1 MTLVNIPNIGV
12 VNFPDS
18 MSDDD
23 IGKAIRESIIP
34 DYRRQ
39 QAAAR
44 PPGSGSSV
52 LRGVDVAQGNL
63 YGFGEALGRATGI
76 GALERFGREGR
87 ERNVLEAEESLPSSQ
102 QMSFERASGVRE
114 NVRAAGQALGGSL
127 PSSALPLGGALAGA
141 ALGSVVP
148 IIGTGLGAVVGGALG
163 AYPGLVGSNIA
174 RQVETSGGI
183 QSEGSAFAAAVP
195 QALAEGVVDRVT
207 LGLGR
212 ILGVGGDVVGRELLP
227 RIARGVGVGAVA
239 EVPAEVFQQALERA
253 QAGLDVLG
261 PEAMAEY
268 REAATAAAVVGG
280 TMGGTFAGVLGPRP
294 QPTQEDLQR
303 EELRGAIEDV
313 VGARESIPEE
323 VVAGAPVQEQEITPE
338 RISQVIER
346 AEQRLASL
354 AVASNNAELRLAE
367 ATIADNVDPAEVN
380 AIRREARDI
389 NAQASQQRKSINKLK
404 GILSRIN
411 TTAAASPPAAAAP
424 ATPPVEPVAP
434 PVVPVE
440 PVAVAPIEPAAAA
453 PVPPAV
459 EPAPEAQPEVTPAPA
474 PPVTAE
480 ATPPAPAGPR
490 VTGFTTAQGST
501 YQINDQ
507 GQTIRTKRSPGRGQG
522 TTYEP
527 FNALYVDQA
536 EATNILEE
544 LRDGGNYRFVVEDG
558 DRPRVIDA
566 DESLSGKRAALA
578 LFSRT
583 GEFVRYVPAQG
594 QPAVG
599 LSPVEHLYSSD
610 PDGNRISKKH
620 IGNPIVSLET
630 AAPAAEQ
637 GQGGELSARRM
648 GGEPQAET
656 EVAAEQ
662 AGAGQDK
669 SLALIQKFLA
679 DLRTKGPQGQS
690 LADALENALADRRFN
705 ANQIYSAFMINNT
718 LLKTMPKGANYK
730 LQFLDEL
737 VVTQEDIDAAE
748 ASGAKVGDKV
758 QAKVAHPKD
767 AGPGLIKISLADEML
782 PILNETV
789 AHEAFHVLQNYFRA
803 YDKGFDALLKK
814 SFKKDMTIDE
824 LEPSIKRRLQGL
836 KAPGLD
842 QSYFDVLKEGIGD
855 NPLSVREAQAYAF
868 GALTDAAMRGQKVTG
883 LTAPF
888 QRFVNFLRDTFS
900 RLRSGLN
907 GDGYYTAADLLAGAS
922 DRAETLTQA
931 APTSE
936 DQIEFSARATNLSA
950 PEFENWWNGGWNPN
964 AERKQSV
971 ARNRD
976 GSPKV
981 FYHGTQKGFKSFGK
995 ARSGS
1000 LGQEGPFY
1008 FSPETDFAND
1018 YALNALYAG
1027 AKGKKVSGGQR
1038 MLPVYLSIQ
1047 NPFDSTNDFRQYEL
1061 LDYID
1066 KGLNDGTF
1074 EWRDIVTKSD
1084 LEYYASNIMSGRL
1097 SETQATQSAYRTLR
1111 SLITDDYSNWPG
1123 IETPA
1128 AQNYIRESGFDSF
1141 YINEDGVKNTA
1152 VYNPRQIKSIFNKF
1166 EEGAARKVEFSARR
1180 APGSAARANGN
1191 VAGLPRFG
1199 QRVTPATAS
1208 GIDLQVQYDILPRYV
1223 ASKLGRVVDKPK
1235 VERFFAVMQD
1245 KMLPAGRM
1253 IDEIKKAGGS
1263 VPVAMDTYLKEDL
1276 LQGKVAD
1283 MLKKRNKNLY
1293 GALTEALS
1301 KSGISLQD
1309 FENYLYARHAPERND
1324 YIAKINP
1331 KLPDGGSGLTNA
1343 QAAQFMKEFQQQG
1356 KLTKMQGLAR
1366 MFDKIIADTNKLR
1379 VDSGLTPDFRTVAR
1393 TSDGKPLPN
1402 YQSYAPLRGF
1412 ADESVDAD
1420 EQIQEFR
1427 PKTGKALGAR
1437 GREDARMLGRQRLA
1451 GDIIAHAIMQNTQA
1465 VIRSETNKVG
1475 QSFLDMVRANPAQTR
1490 GVAEVI
1496 QTAPLK
1502 RTIVNGVVKLIPD
1515 ISYKNAPDI
1524 LVVKENGKEV
1534 AIRIYDENIAKAMTG
1549 ASSLSP
1555 TSKNLIVQGMAN
1567 LNRFLAKINTAY
1579 NPEFMI
1585 TNFVRDLQTFGVNV
1599 QQYDIDGIAKDSIR
1613 DVKSALSGVHDSVRG
1628 SNNNPEMKRA
1638 FERFQE
1644 LGGTTD
1650 MYGFGDLESRID
1662 EINKVMA
1669 SVGTQAKSW
1678 KDMSKAV
1685 TPVIKF
1691 IEDYNTIIE
1700 NGIRTSLF
1708 KNLVDR
1714 GINEERAAQLAK
1726 NVTVNF
1732 SKGGEQRVF
1741 MNALYLFYNAS
1752 LQGTMAMMNAIG
1764 RSPRVRKIVA
1774 GIVVAG
1780 VLQDA
1785 INSMIS
1791 EVDDDEKK
1799 RYDKIPDHIL
1809 KNRFVLMDPFN
1820 LTERGYFSFP
1830 MPYGFNAFYNM
1841 GREVSKAGRGEA
1853 APMKAAANILGTF
1866 VDSFNPI
1873 GGSENW
1879 FNFAAP
1885 TIIDPVV
1892 DVIRNRDFSGRPIV
1906 PERGSAGIQ
1915 LPESQKYWNNT
1926 WAPYVGVANFV
1937 NSLTGGTPIIPGAV
1951 DISPNMLQY
1960 AVNFVTGGVGKFVER
1975 SFNTVTSTIPGLLR
1989 GDLEELDVKGIPF
2002 LRSLYGSVTTR
2013 ENMEVYMNRM
2023 EEVLRIRKE
2032 ISDAS
2037 QSGQPE
2043 RVAAAMES
2051 YPGQVQ
2057 IMEVFNRLSRDRSQ
2071 INQRINEIN
2080 RNANIPEE
2088 IKKDIIKSLRDQQN
2102 NLVSMANRLYT
2113 QNVERR

>member
-1 MTLVNIPNIGV
+1 MPSIQEVRQI
-12 VNFPDS
+12 FPQYNDVSDEQLLAGIHRRFYSDMPFQDFMGRIS
-18 MSDDD
+18 M
-23 IGKAIRESIIP
+23 GQP
-34 DYRRQ
+34 
-39 QAAAR
+39 AAPQTA
-44 PPGSGSSV
+44 PGSGSSF
-52 LRGVDVAQGNL
+52 LRGIDEEQGRL
-63 YGFGEALGRATGI
+63 YSFGEAVGKITGI

-87 ERNVLEAEESLPSSQ
+87 ERNVREAEESLPSSQ
-102 QMSFERASGVRE
+102 QMSFERASGVGE

-127 PSSALPLGGALAGA
+127 PSSALPLATALTGAKIGSVFGPAGAGIGAILGGAA
-141 ALGSVVP
+141 
-148 IIGTGLGAVVGGALG
+148 G
-163 AYPGLVGSNIA
+163 AYPGLVGSNRA
-174 RQVETSGGI
+174 RQIQESGEV
-183 QSEGSAFAAAVP
+183 QSEGRAFAAAAP
-195 QALAEGVVDRVT
+195 QALAEGVVDRIT

-253 QAGLDVLG
+253 QAGLDILG

-338 RISQVIER
+338 RISQAIER

-354 AVASNNAELRLAE
+354 AVASNNAELRLSE
-367 ATIADNVDPAEVN
+367 ATTADNVDPAEVN

-411 TTAAASPPAAAAP
+411 ITTAASPPAAAAP
-424 ATPPVEPVAP
+424 VTPPVVPVA
-434 PVVPVE
+434 PVE
-440 PVAVAPIEPAAAA
+440 PVAVAPVEPTAAA

-459 EPAPEAQPEVTPAPA
+459 EPAPEAQPEVAPAPA

-527 FNALYVDQA
+527 LNALYVDQA
-536 EATNILEE
+536 EVADILEE

-558 DRPRVIDA
+558 NEPRVMEA

-583 GEFVRYVPAQG
+583 GDFIRYVPTQG
-594 QPAVG
+594 RPAVG
-599 LSPVEHLYSSD
+599 LSPVELFYSTN
-610 PDGNRISKKH
+610 PDGNRISRKH
-620 IGNPIVSLET
+620 IGNPIVSIQTAET
-630 AAPAAEQ
+630 AAPTTEQ
-637 GQGGELSARRM
+637 GQATELSARRM

-662 AGAGQDK
+662 AEAGQDK

-679 DLRTKGPQGQS
+679 DLRAKGPQGQS

-789 AHEAFHVLQNYFRA
+789 AHEAFHVLQRYFGA
-803 YDKGFDALLKK
+803 YDKGFETLLAK
-814 SFKKDMTIDE
+814 SFKDKMTIDQ

-842 QSYFDVLKEGIGD
+842 GSYWTVLKDSLGD
-855 NPLSVREAQAYAF
+855 SPLSAREAQAYAF
-868 GALTDAAMRGQKVTG
+868 GSLADAAMRGQKVTG
-883 LTAPF
+883 LAAPF

-900 RLRSGLN
+900 SLRSGLN
-907 GDGYYTAADLLAGAS
+907 GDGYRTAADLLTDAGA
-922 DRAETLTQA
+922 RAETFTQA

-936 DQIEFSARATNLSA
+936 SQIEFSARKAPAQTETEPFKKWFGDSKATDNSGKPIVL
-950 PEFENWWNGGWNPN
+950 
-964 AERKQSV
+964 
-971 ARNRD
+971 
-976 GSPKV
+976 
-981 FYHGTQKGFKSFGK
+981 YHGTSEDFDEFRPSRYGTFGPNIYLTTDPGRASRFAMGMRSDPNAAPREQGQVIPVYAKIEIPFDDEFIKSHPDWRSYFLDEIKRDTRFPTGSPSDFKGVSNQLKTLIDKLTDNTASVSDLFLYDAGRGFKGVWSFSNG
-995 ARSGS
+995 
-1000 LGQEGPFY
+1000 
-1008 FSPETDFAND
+1008 FSDVIK
-1018 YALNALYAG
+1018 NAG
-1027 AKGKKVSGGQR
+1027 
-1038 MLPVYLSIQ
+1038 
-1047 NPFDSTNDFRQYEL
+1047 FDGIISQ
-1061 LDYID
+1061 
-1066 KGLNDGTF
+1066 NDGGETEYVVFKPTQLKSAISNKGTF
-1074 EWRDIVTKSD
+1074 NPE
-1084 LEYYASNIMSGRL
+1084 
-1097 SETQATQSAYRTLR
+1097 
-1111 SLITDDYSNWPG
+1111 
-1123 IETPA
+1123 
-1128 AQNYIRESGFDSF
+1128 DSRF
-1141 YINEDGVKNTA
+1141 
-1152 VYNPRQIKSIFNKF
+1152 Q
-1166 EEGAARKVEFSARR
+1166 FSARR

-1208 GIDLQVQYDILPRYV
+1208 GIDLQVQYDILPRYI
-1223 ASKLGRVVDKPK
+1223 ASKLGRAVDKPK

-1253 IDEIKKAGGS
+1253 IDDIKKAGGS

-1301 KSGISLQD
+1301 KSGINLQD
-1309 FENYLYARHAPERND
+1309 FENYLYARHAPERNA
-1324 YIAKINP
+1324 YIARINP
-1331 KLPDGGSGLTNA
+1331 NLPDGGSGLTNA
-1343 QAAQFMKEFQQQG
+1343 QAAQFMDEFQQQG
-1356 KLTKMQGLAR
+1356 KLTKMVRLAR
-1366 MFDKIIADTNKLR
+1366 LFDAIIADTNKLR
-1379 VDSGLTPDFRTVAR
+1379 VDSGLTPDFRTVTR

-1402 YQSYAPLRGF
+1402 YRTYAPLRGF

-1437 GREDARMLGRQRLA
+1437 GREDARMLGRQRKA

-1490 GVAEVI
+1490 GIAEVI

-1613 DVKSALSGVHDSVRG
+1613 DVKSAISGVRDSVRG

-1650 MYGFGDLESRID
+1650 VYGFADIDSRI
-1662 EINKVMA
+1662 EEVNKVMA

-1691 IEDYNTIIE
+1691 LEDYNTIIE

-1732 SKGGEQRVF
+1732 SKGGEQRVL

-1764 RSPRVRKIVA
+1764 RSPRVRKIVS

-1785 INSMIS
+1785 INSMLS

-1820 LTERGYFSFP
+1820 ITERGYFSFP

-1841 GREVSKAGRGEA
+1841 GREMSKVGRGEA
-1853 APMKAAANILGTF
+1853 APMKAAGNILGAF

-1906 PERGSAGIQ
+1906 PERGGAGIQ

-1926 WAPYVGVANFV
+1926 FAPYVGISDFL
-1937 NSLTGGTPIIPGAV
+1937 NSLTGGTRIIPGAV
-1951 DISPNMLQY
+1951 DISPNMIQY
-1960 AVNFVTGGVGKFVER
+1960 AVSFATGGVGKFVER
-1975 SFNTVTSTIPGLLR
+1975 SFNTATSTIPGLLR

-2002 LRSLYGSVTTR
+2002 VRSLYGSVTTR

-2037 QSGQPE
+2037 QAGQPE

-2080 RNANIPEE
+2080 RNASIPEE
-2088 IKKDIIKSLRDQQN
+2088 VKKDIIKSLRDQQN
-2102 NLVSMANRLYT
+2102 NLVSMANRIYT